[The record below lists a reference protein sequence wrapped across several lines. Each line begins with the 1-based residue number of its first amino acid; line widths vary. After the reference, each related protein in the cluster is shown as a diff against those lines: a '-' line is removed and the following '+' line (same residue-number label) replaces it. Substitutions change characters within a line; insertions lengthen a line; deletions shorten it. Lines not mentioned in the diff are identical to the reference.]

1 VGLGERL
8 RDPAGD
14 DHDDYHDNFDSA
26 GHHSTDDLGA
36 RDVCAD
42 HRGPDH
48 GVADDS
54 VADDDLTRAAG
65 SLLSPR

>member
-14 DHDDYHDNFDSA
+14 DHDDNNDDYHDNFDSA
-26 GHHSTDDLGA
+26 GHHGTDDLGA

-42 HRGPDH
+42 H
-48 GVADDS
+48 GVADHG